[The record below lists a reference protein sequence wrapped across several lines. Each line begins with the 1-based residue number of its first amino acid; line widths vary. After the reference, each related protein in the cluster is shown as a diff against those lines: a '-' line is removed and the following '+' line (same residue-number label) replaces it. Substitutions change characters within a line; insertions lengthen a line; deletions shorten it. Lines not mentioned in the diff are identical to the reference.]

1 MPSISYSAITEDCTV
16 HVKQSALA
24 GFMADEDWS
33 SKATFVADIPE
44 TTFVPNASTD
54 TAQPRYYDLMGRPV
68 RQDYKGLKISDQGK
82 VSIVW

>member
-1 MPSISYSAITEDCTV
+1 MPSISYSAITEACTV

-44 TTFVPNASTD
+44 TTFVPAASTD